1 MTSESSKEILFMQT
15 KIKICARPRTKNG
28 AYMKGQDKTQGDAGA
43 WGDTCEICNPKIQSI
58 NCIAYALKKMVR
70 KGQY

>member
-1 MTSESSKEILFMQT
+1 
-15 KIKICARPRTKNG
+15 
-28 AYMKGQDKTQGDAGA
+28 MKGQDKTQGDAGA
-43 WGDTCEICNPKIQSI
+43 WGDTSEICNTKIQSV